1 MDKEASRDPYQTYY
15 DGNFLGQQSP
25 SKSMKRL
32 SRFFKSNNVKRILD
46 FYCGAGRN
54 SIFLSNQGFE
64 LTGFDGSK
72 MAIEKAIEGQRKA
85 KSSAS
90 FQIFNYQHALPYEDG
105 YYDAVIAVR
114 AIYQANIQRIRED
127 IEEIRRVTRLRG
139 YLYLESDQRIIW
151 SQRKYW
157 GQSRTSERGT
167 YIHKDGSYYH
177 YFTER
182 ELRTFFKGYRIV
194 RFYFNDRK
202 FYVLYQKIESQDC

>member
-54 SIFLSNQGFE
+54 SIFLSDQGFE

-72 MAIEKAIEGQRKA
+72 IAIEKAMECQRNA
-85 KSSAS
+85 KSNAS
-90 FQIFNYQHALPYEDG
+90 FELFNYEHTLPYEDG

-114 AIYQANIQRIRED
+114 AIYQANIQRIRKD
-127 IEEIRRVTRLRG
+127 IEEIRRVTKPRG
-139 YLYLESDQRIIW
+139 FLYLESDQRTIW
-151 SQRKYW
+151 SQRKQW
-157 GQSRTSERGT
+157 GQTRTPERGT

-194 RFYFNDRK
+194 RFYFNDRI
-202 FYVLYQKIESQDC
+202 FHILYQKIEHQDC